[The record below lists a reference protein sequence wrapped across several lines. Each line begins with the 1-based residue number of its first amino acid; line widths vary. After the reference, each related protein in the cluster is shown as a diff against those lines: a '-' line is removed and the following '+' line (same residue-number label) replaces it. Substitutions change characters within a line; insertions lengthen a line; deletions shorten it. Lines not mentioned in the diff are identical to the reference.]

1 MGERGYFSPITRLE
15 PHAVSTAPAP
25 DVSTAIDQLCINTV
39 RALAMDAVQQ
49 AESGHPGTPMA
60 LAPLGWLL
68 FTRHI
73 RHNPGDPAWP
83 DRDRFVL
90 SAGHASMFLY
100 SILHLT
106 GYAVTLEDLKQFRQ
120 WESKTPGHPEY
131 GYTPGVET
139 TTGPLG
145 QGVGNAVGMAV
156 AEAHLAA
163 TFNHEGYDV
172 VDHRTWFI
180 CSDGDLMEGV
190 SHEAASFAGHFR
202 LGKLIGFYD
211 DNHITIDGRT
221 EITFTDDVAARFEAY
236 GWHVLHVDDVNDLE
250 ALDRA
255 IEAAKAE
262 TERPSLVVCRTII
275 GYGSPNKA
283 DSPKAHGE
291 PLGAE
296 EVKLAKQQLGYPS
309 LEPFYVPDEA
319 LAEWRKAKERGERL
333 QSEWEDRRRAYA
345 RAFPAESADLD
356 RRLAGELPAGWE
368 SALPT
373 FTAENGNIA
382 SRDASQIVI
391 NALAPKIP
399 ALVGGSADLAGSN
412 KTTIKGAALFAPE
425 DYTRRNIPYGIREHG
440 MGSIMNGMALH
451 GGLIPFGGTF
461 LIFSDYMRPPIRL
474 AALMHQRVIYV
485 FTHDSIGLGEDGP
498 THQPVEQLTALRVI
512 PGITVIRPADA
523 NETAQAWRSALLHR
537 AGPTALVLSR
547 QKLPLLDRAKLAP
560 AEEAMRGGY
569 ILAEAE
575 GGKPA
580 VVIMASGSEVALAV
594 AARETLAKEGI
605 AARVVSMPSLE
616 LFGRE
621 PESYRERV
629 LPSGVPRLAVEA
641 AHPMSWYKWVG
652 SDGLVLGVDRFG
664 ASAPYQR
671 IYTELGV
678 TADAVAGLAR
688 KLAAR

>member
-1 MGERGYFSPITRLE
+1 M
-15 PHAVSTAPAP
+15 HTAPAS
-25 DVSTAIDQLCINTV
+25 DVSSALDQLCINAV
-39 RALAMDAVQQ
+39 RALSMDAVQQ

-60 LAPLGWLL
+60 LAPLGYLL

-73 RHNPGDPAWP
+73 RHNPGDPSWA

-106 GYAVTLEDLKQFRQ
+106 GYALTLEDLKQFRQ
-120 WESKTPGHPEY
+120 WESRTPGHPEY

-163 TFNHEGYDV
+163 RFNRDDHGI
-172 VDHRTWFI
+172 VDHHTWFI

-236 GWHVLHVDDVNDLE
+236 GWHVLHVDDVNDLD
-250 ALDRA
+250 ALDHA

-262 TERPSLVVCRTII
+262 TERPTLVVCRTII

-283 DSPKAHGE
+283 DTPKAHGE
-291 PLGAE
+291 ALGVE

-309 LEPFYVPDEA
+309 LEPFFVPEEA
-319 LAEWRKAKERGERL
+319 VAEWRKAKERGERL
-333 QSEWEDRRRAYA
+333 QSEWEERRRAYA

-356 RRLAGELPAGWE
+356 RQLAGELPAGWE
-368 SALPT
+368 SVLPV

-391 NALAPKIP
+391 NALASKIP
-399 ALVGGSADLAGSN
+399 ALIGGSADLAASN
-412 KTTIKGAALFAPE
+412 KTNIKGASLFSPE
-425 DYTRRNIPYGIREHG
+425 DYTERNIPYGIREHG

-451 GGLIPFGGTF
+451 GGVIPFGGTF

-474 AALMHQRVIYV
+474 ASIMHQRVIYV

-523 NETAQAWRSALLHR
+523 NETSQAWRSALLNR
-537 AGPTALVLSR
+537 RGPTALVLSR
-547 QKLPLLDRAKLAP
+547 QKLPLLDRKKYAP
-560 AEEAMRGGY
+560 AEGAAQGGY
-569 ILAEAE
+569 VLVDAE
-575 GGKPA
+575 GGPPA
-580 VVIMASGSEVALAV
+580 VVIMATGSEVALAV
-594 AARETLAKEGI
+594 AARETLGKAGI

-616 LFGRE
+616 LFERQTDA
-621 PESYRERV
+621 YRNEV
-629 LPSGVPRLAVEA
+629 LPPGVPRLAVEA
-641 AHPMSWYKWVG
+641 AHPMSWYKWIG
-652 SDGLVLGVDRFG
+652 GDGAVLGVDRFG

-678 TADAVAGLAR
+678 TAEAVTEMAR
-688 KLAAR
+688 ELVRR